1 MFYLPILILLFACLS
16 FCSGCISSKTA
27 ERVWLKCWHMLEV
40 CPAHCIAY
48 FCSDPPPFRDLAGSR
63 KTGETLCQT
72 DRLVVL
78 WLAGLLV
85 LWYAPRQISGYAA
98 GLATAAQP
106 CNLSTN

>member
-48 FCSDPPPFRDLAGSR
+48 FCSDPPPLSGISLGAEKQGKHCARL
-63 KTGETLCQT
+63 TGLSSY
-72 DRLVVL
+72 
-78 WLAGLLV
+78 GLLV
-85 LWYAPRQISGYAA
+85 CLCSGMPQDKFLDTP
-98 GLATAAQP
+98 LA
-106 CNLSTN
+106 